1 MAEELEKETEQ
12 EESSGSYSEQEGKKL
27 SGGLVKMLMMVA
39 SALVG
44 IILMVVVSNIVY
56 NVKSSGGGDEQK
68 EVIWAPGVT
77 PKKEPFQTMLI
88 NQLKMNL
95 SDPTGTNPV
104 FVQMEMA
111 LAYEQSNLLL
121 QNELL
126 NRKYE
131 MRDKIITLISS
142 KTYEDINTPDKIQG
156 LKKEIKNQVNTLLI
170 NGLIEDI
177 YLIDFNAVPR
187 S

>member
-1 MAEELEKETEQ
+1 
-12 EESSGSYSEQEGKKL
+12 
-27 SGGLVKMLMMVA
+27 
-39 SALVG
+39 
-44 IILMVVVSNIVY
+44 
-56 NVKSSGGGDEQK
+56 
-68 EVIWAPGVT
+68 
-77 PKKEPFQTMLI
+77 
-88 NQLKMNL
+88 
-95 SDPTGTNPV
+95 
-104 FVQMEMA
+104 
-111 LAYEQSNLLL
+111 
-121 QNELL
+121 
-126 NRKYE
+126 

>member
-1 MAEELEKETEQ
+1 MAEDLEKETEQ
-12 EESSGSYSEQEGKKL
+12 EESSGSYSDQEGKKL
-27 SGGLVKMLMMVA
+27 SGGLVKMLMIVA

-56 NVKSSGGGDEQK
+56 NVKSSGVDDQK

-77 PKKEPFQTMLI
+77 PKKEPYQTMLI

-111 LAYEQSNLLL
+111 LAYEQNNLLL